1 MFNEKLEKTVEDVKN
16 KSNSDLVTS
25 RDLLMEEFNKT
36 KDIIIELTYHL
47 EKVENSYNIIN
58 EELNVRTKNK

>member
-1 MFNEKLEKTVEDVKN
+1 MFKEKLEKTVEDVKN